1 SFTLKTHSFAL
12 KHFLVSISLALC
24 DGERSDGSSVDDNC
38 VMVLKTDYYTEH
50 CYVHCTELGALTS

>member
-24 DGERSDGSSVDDNC
+24 DGERSDGSSSVSRCKSKMKTVCNC
-38 VMVLKTDYYTEH
+38 TI
-50 CYVHCTELGALTS
+50 